1 MKQILILCG
10 LLLLMVPSL
19 FGQTV
24 RVTGRVTD
32 ATDGMSLPGV
42 AIMIQGTT
50 IGSVT
55 DIEGNYSIDA
65 PSNAVLVFS
74 FVGMQTIEVPVN
86 GRTIINV
93 ALEREAV
100 LVDEFVVIGY
110 GIQRREDATG
120 AVSVVGA
127 RDFNR
132 GMITSPQQ
140 LLAGRV
146 SGVQVTLPGGAPG
159 DGGVIRIRGGSSLA
173 ASNDPLI
180 VIDGV
185 PIENAGV
192 PGTRNPLAT
201 INPQDIESFTVLK
214 DASATAIFGAR
225 ASNGVI
231 LITTRRGRVDTP
243 LQISYTGTYS
253 MSTIAKT
260 TDVLSATE
268 FRELMNQRFAGRPEV
283 LGLLGN
289 ADTNWQDQIFQNAM
303 AHDHALTATGALGFL
318 PYRVSV
324 GYSTQDGVL
333 KTDNMRRLTG
343 SVNLTPKLL
352 DDNLQLTLSARGSLI
367 ENFFADQGAIG
378 AALRMDPTQA
388 VRDDRS
394 LFGGYFTWRDGN
406 RPTPGTANPV
416 ALLNNREDDAAARR
430 FIGNFRAN
438 YRLPFL
444 PDLRVNL
451 NMAYDYSSSEGNTFT
466 PDYAAWS
473 YFQGGYVGNYWQDRE
488 SQLIDFYLNY
498 NRAFEAIA
506 SHIDLTVGYSYQR
519 FWNRGS
525 SFGESVFNNLAFVR
539 GHNPDRHRII
549 VPDVPYASEQVL
561 IGFFGRLN
569 YTLLDRYLF
578 TFTLRN
584 DHTSR
589 FSPETRSG
597 LFPSFAFAWQI
608 NEEQFMANADLF
620 SELKLRAGVGITGQ
634 ENIGLGDYPWM
645 ARYTRSM
652 LGASFPFGDPNNF
665 IQTIRPA
672 GYDRNLRWEETTTF
686 NVGLDWGILGH
697 RYYGSLDFF
706 MRETRNLINFIP
718 VPAGTNLTNYITTNV
733 GNMENIGAELSIFT
747 RPVVTEDFSWL
758 LGFNASWNKS
768 EITKLTVVDDPR
780 YLGIPI
786 GGIAGG
792 IGNNIQIHSVGFA
805 PYSFFVF
812 QQVYD
817 PSGKP
822 IEGVYV
828 DRNGDGIISEGDLYH
843 YQNRAPRYFMGLTSE
858 FQYRDWTLSFA
869 GRANIG
875 NFVYNNVA
883 ADAGVQ
889 AWLFNSRG
897 PYVSNVHREALT
909 VGFNSA
915 QLFSDYYVQDASFFK
930 MDHITLSYNF
940 GNIMGAGSN
949 LVLSGI
955 VQNAFVITQYEGI
968 DPEIFGGI
976 DNNFYPRPR
985 NFVLSLNLQF

>member
-10 LLLLMVPSL
+10 LLLLMAPSL

-42 AIMIQGTT
+42 TIMIQGTT
-50 IGSVT
+50 IGTIT
-55 DIEGNYSIDA
+55 DIEGNYSIEA

-74 FVGMQTIEVPVN
+74 FVGMQTMEVPVA
-86 GRTIINV
+86 GRTLINV
-93 ALEREAV
+93 ALERVAI

-120 AVSVVGA
+120 AVAVVGA

-146 SGVQVTLPGGAPG
+146 SGVQVTLPSGAPG

-192 PGTRNPLAT
+192 PGVRNPLGT

-231 LITTRRGRVDTP
+231 LITTRRGRVGTP
-243 LQISYTGTYS
+243 LQISYTGTFS
-253 MSTIAKT
+253 MSTIAKK

-268 FRELMNQRFAGRPEV
+268 FRDLMSQRFAGRPEV

-289 ADTNWQDQIFQNAM
+289 AETNWQDEIFDNAIG
-303 AHDHALTATGALGFL
+303 HDHVLTATGAWDFL
-318 PYRVSV
+318 PYRISL
-324 GYSTQDGVL
+324 GYSAQDGVL
-333 KTDNMRRLTG
+333 RTDNMRRMTA
-343 SVNLTPKLL
+343 SINLTPSLL
-352 DDNLQLTLSARGSLI
+352 NDDLQLTLSARGSLV

-388 VRDDRS
+388 VRDDQS
-394 LFGGYFTWRDGN
+394 LFGGYFAWRLGN
-406 RPTPGTANPV
+406 RPTPGTPNPM
-416 ALLNNREDDAAARR
+416 ALLNLRDDQANANR

-451 NMAYDYSSSEGNTFT
+451 NVAYDFSQSEGTTFT
-466 PDYAAWS
+466 PDFAAWS
-473 YFQGGYVGNYWQDRE
+473 FFQGGYRGNYWQDRSNE
-488 SQLIDFYLNY
+488 LFDFYLNY

-519 FWNRGS
+519 LWHRGS
-525 SFGESVFNNLAFVR
+525 AFGESNKDNLAFVM
-539 GHNPDRHRII
+539 GLNPDRHRIL
-549 VPDVPYASEQVL
+549 VPDIPYESEQVL

-597 LFPSFAFAWQI
+597 LFPSMAFAWQI
-608 NEEQFMANADLF
+608 NEEPFMANADFL
-620 SELKLRAGVGITGQ
+620 SELKFRVGVGVTGQ
-634 ENIGLGDYPWM
+634 ENIGLGDFPWM

-652 LGASFPFGDPNNF
+652 LGASFPFGSPDNF

-672 GYDRNLRWEETTTF
+672 GHDRNLRWEETTTY
-686 NVGLDWGILGH
+686 NVGLDWGIFGH
-697 RYYGSLDFF
+697 RHYGSFNFF
-706 MRETRNLINFIP
+706 MRETRHLINFIP
-718 VPAGTNLTNYITTNV
+718 VPAGTTLTNFITTNV
-733 GNMENIGAELSIFT
+733 GNMESIGAEFSIFT
-747 RPVVTEDFSWL
+747 RPVVRQNFNWL
-758 LGFNASWNKS
+758 LGFNASWNRS
-768 EITKLTVVDDPR
+768 EITRLTVVDDPG
-780 YLGIPI
+780 YLGILT

-792 IGNNIQIHSVGFA
+792 VGNTIQIHSVGYS

-812 QQVYD
+812 QQVFD
-817 PSGKP
+817 PQGRP
-822 IEGVYV
+822 IEGVFV
-828 DRNGDGIISEGDLYH
+828 DRNGDGIINEDDLYRFH
-843 YQNRAPRYFMGLTSE
+843 NRAPRYFMGITSE
-858 FQYRDWTLSFA
+858 FNYRQWSLSFA

-875 NFVYNNVA
+875 NFVYNNVTST
-883 ADAGVQ
+883 AGELG
-889 AWLFNSRG
+889 WLFNSRG
-897 PYVSNVHREALT
+897 PYLSNVHREALT
-909 VGFNSA
+909 VGFNRSHF
-915 QLFSDYYVQDASFFK
+915 FSDFYVQDASFFK

-940 GNIMGAGSN
+940 GNIMGGGSN
-949 LVLSGI
+949 LMLSGI

-968 DPEIFGGI
+968 DPEVFSGI
-976 DNNFYPRPR
+976 DYNFYPRPR
-985 NFVLSLNLQF
+985 NFVLSLSLQF